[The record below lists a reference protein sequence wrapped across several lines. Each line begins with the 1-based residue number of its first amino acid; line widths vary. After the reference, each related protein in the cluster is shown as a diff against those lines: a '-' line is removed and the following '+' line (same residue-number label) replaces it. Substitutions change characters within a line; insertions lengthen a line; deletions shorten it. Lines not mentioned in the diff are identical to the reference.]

1 MADATI
7 VNFFERKS
15 LDEYRSLVLHPLK
28 FKAGLMLNLPLAA
41 FTGVKITVL
50 NDTTCDV
57 TVPYKFMNKNPF
69 NTTYW
74 AVLGMA
80 AEMASGALLQMYV
93 YKRKPSVSIFVVGCE
108 AKFVKRALGVTTFR
122 CEQGLDLAE
131 KVMLTS
137 QNFEAQEFTALTTG
151 YNEAGEVVAEF
162 SFKWGIKARKT
173 EKK

>member
-1 MADATI
+1 MADAS
-7 VNFFERKS
+7 VVSFFDRKS
-15 LDEYRSLVLHPLK
+15 LDDYKSNVLNPLK
-28 FKAGLMLNLPLAA
+28 FKAGLAIYLPLAA
-41 FTGVKITVL
+41 FTGVKITQL

-57 TVPYKFMNKNPF
+57 TVPYKYMNKNPF

-80 AEMASGALLQMYV
+80 AEMASGALLQMYIH
-93 YKRKPSVSIFVVGCE
+93 KRRPSVSIFVLGCE

-122 CEQGLDLAE
+122 CEQGLELAE
-131 KVMLTS
+131 KVKLTS

-162 SFKWGIKARKT
+162 SFTWGIKARKSD
-173 EKK
+173 KI

>member
-1 MADATI
+1 MAVAT
-7 VNFFERKS
+7 VVDFFDKKC
-15 LDEYRSLVLHPLK
+15 LDEYRSLVLNPLK
-28 FKAGLMLNLPLAA
+28 FKAGLALNLPLAV

-50 NDTTCDV
+50 NNSICDV
-57 TVPYKFMNKNPF
+57 TVPYKYMNKNPF

-93 YKRKPSVSIFVVGCE
+93 YKRNPSVSIFVVGCE
-108 AKFVKRALGVTTFR
+108 AKFVKRALGLTTFR
-122 CEQGLDLAE
+122 CVQGLELAE

-137 QNFEAQEFTALTTG
+137 QNFEAQEFNALTTA

-162 SFKWGIKARKT
+162 TFKWGIKARKS